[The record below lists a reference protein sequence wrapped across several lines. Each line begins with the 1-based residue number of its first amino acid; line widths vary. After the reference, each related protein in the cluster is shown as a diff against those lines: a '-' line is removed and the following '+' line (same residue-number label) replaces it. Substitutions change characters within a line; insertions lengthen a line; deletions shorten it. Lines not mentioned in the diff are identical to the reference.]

1 MTEQIN
7 LFETASRQKL
17 RFTTA
22 KGLLPTE
29 DLWDLPLLTTL
40 NELAKSLSKQVKEAG
55 EESFI
60 EGKSSA
66 NEKLETMFEIVKH
79 IIKVKLAERETLKV
93 AKKNA
98 TKKAQLDELIHN
110 KKNAELASLSIEDL
124 EKMRAG
130 L

>member
-93 AKKNA
+93 AKENA
-98 TKKAQLDELIHN
+98 TKKAQILELIHQ
-110 KKNAELASLSIEDL
+110 KKNESLASMPVEEL
-124 EKMRAG
+124 EKMLAD

>member
-7 LFETASRQKL
+7 LFETAFKQKL
-17 RFTTA
+17 RFQSV
-22 KGLLPTE
+22 KGLLTTE
-29 DLWDLPLLTTL
+29 DLWDLPLTTL

-60 EGKSSA
+60 EVKSSA

-93 AKKNA
+93 AKENA
-98 TKKAQLDELIHN
+98 TKKAQILELIHQ
-110 KKNAELASLSIEDL
+110 KKNESLASMPVEEL
-124 EKMRAG
+124 EKMLAD

>member
-1 MTEQIN
+1 MRQ
-7 LFETASRQKL
+7 LLASRQKL

-29 DLWDLPLLTTL
+29 DLWDLPLTTL

-60 EGKSSA
+60 EVKSSA

-93 AKKNA
+93 AKENA
-98 TKKAQLDELIHN
+98 TKKAQILELIHQ
-110 KKNAELASLSIEDL
+110 KKNESLASMPVEEL
-124 EKMRAG
+124 EKM
-130 L
+130 LTKL

>member
-60 EGKSSA
+60 EVKSSA

-93 AKKNA
+93 AKENA
-98 TKKAQLDELIHN
+98 TKKAQILELIN
-110 KKNAELASLSIEDL
+110 QKKNESLASMPVEEL
-124 EKMRAG
+124 EKMLAD

>member
-29 DLWDLPLLTTL
+29 DLWDLPLTTL

-60 EGKSSA
+60 EVKSSA

-93 AKKNA
+93 AKENA
-98 TKKAQLDELIHN
+98 TKKAQILELIHQ
-110 KKNAELASLSIEDL
+110 KKNESLASMPVEEL
-124 EKMRAG
+124 EKM
-130 L
+130 LTKL